1 MLKKSWEVT
10 SVSLILLCSIPPLTY
25 GAERDAATNTLCSIA
40 LWGTNGVMSGFE
52 VLSIIIVGIMALQNK
67 VPLNFLILH
76 AVGIA
81 LLRGSASVVSALGG
95 MSAGGCI

>member
-1 MLKKSWEVT
+1 M
-10 SVSLILLCSIPPLTY
+10 SLIFIFSITPLAY
-25 GAERDAATNTLCSIA
+25 GEERDAATSTLCAIA

-52 VLSIIIVGIMALQNK
+52 ILSIIIVGIMALQNK

-81 LLRGSASVVSALGG
+81 LLRGSASIVTALGG
-95 MSAGGCI
+95 MSTGGCV